1 MTPTS
6 KSPLPA
12 VLDPLVAAVMEQLKE
27 QVEAKRRVI
36 AEKDQAISAKDL
48 AIAKKDQALFAA
60 EAIIEQLKE
69 ALRLER
75 IRKYGK
81 QSEKLSDL
89 QLQLLDLEPA
99 VSSEEVAG
107 EVERGPLPDASSSA
121 QSDNTT
127 AAKPSSARQKHPGRN
142 ELPAHL
148 ERVDKI
154 IPCASEQ
161 CACGKCGKEKKVIGY
176 ERTEVLS
183 MKPAEYYVTV
193 LLREKRACVKC
204 EEQGVTTAAV
214 LARIAPKSIFADETI
229 IEFIIRK
236 YADSLPLFRQQA
248 MLRRDA
254 GMDVALSTIND
265 AVLRVGE
272 LLIPVVDGMARD
284 LLSGGYIQA
293 DETYCGVQTQEKK
306 GENHRAWF
314 WQYSAPG
321 KGVIFDFEMTR
332 GREVPHKFFK
342 NYGGILH
349 TDGYVA
355 YEKDVGNKD
364 VIRACCWAHARRRF
378 IDALKVQTKGHVAD
392 NKVERVVALM
402 DDLFAIDREARE
414 QSLSLE
420 DRHALRQERAPA
432 LLDELKPL
440 LLEMLASRAYLKKSV
455 AGQAIAYTLKRWEKL
470 THFLEHPVIELS
482 TNWAENS
489 MRPIAIG
496 RRNWLQI
503 GSKEAGPKIAAIFSI
518 MESCRKLGVPVRKYL
533 ADVLPGLADR
543 SIQSL
548 AELTPMA
555 YAAKQAK

>member
-1 MTPTS
+1 MNPAS
-6 KSPLPA
+6 MSPLAA
-12 VLDPLVAAVMEQLKE
+12 VLDPVVAAVMEQLKE

-36 AEKDQAISAKDL
+36 AEKDQAISAKDQ

-89 QLQLLDLEPA
+89 QLELLAGEPG

-107 EVERGPLPDASSSA
+107 EVERGPLPDASASTLPG
-121 QSDNTT
+121 NTP

-142 ELPAHL
+142 ELPSHL
-148 ERVDKI
+148 ERVEKI
-154 IPCASEQ
+154 IASAPEQ

-193 LLREKRACVKC
+193 LMREKRACVKC
-204 EEQGVTTAAV
+204 EERGVTTAAV

-229 IEFIIRK
+229 IEFILRK

-254 GMDVALSTIND
+254 GIDVALSTIND

-284 LLSGGYIQA
+284 LLTGGYIQA
-293 DETYCGVQTQEKK
+293 DETYCGVQTPEKK
-306 GENHRAWF
+306 GQNHRAWF
-314 WQYSAPG
+314 WQYSAPA

-332 GREVPHKFFK
+332 GREVPQRFFK

-349 TDGYVA
+349 TDGYAA

-364 VIRACCWAHARRRF
+364 MIRACCWAHARRRF

-392 NKVERVVALM
+392 SKVERVVALM
-402 DDLFAIDREARE
+402 DGLFAIDREARE

-420 DRHALRQERAPA
+420 DRHALRQEGAPA
-432 LLDELKPL
+432 LLDELKAL
-440 LLEMLASRAYLKKSV
+440 LLEMLASRTYLKKSV
-455 AGQAIAYTLKRWEKL
+455 AGQAIAYTLKRWQKL

-518 MESCRKLGVPVRKYL
+518 MESCRKLGVPIRQYL

-555 YAAKQAK
+555 YAAKLTK

>member
-1 MTPTS
+1 MNPAS
-6 KSPLPA
+6 MSPLAA
-12 VLDPLVAAVMEQLKE
+12 VLDPVAASIVAQLKE
-27 QVEAKRRVI
+27 QLQQQRQKIEAK
-36 AEKDQAISAKDL
+36 DQ

-60 EAIIEQLKE
+60 EAIIEQLRE

-89 QLQLLDLEPA
+89 QLELLVGEPG

-107 EVERGPLPDASSSA
+107 EVERGPLPEQSA
-121 QSDNTT
+121 DDGESKSPT
-127 AAKPSSARQKHPGRN
+127 AKQQSARKNHPGRN

-148 ERVDKI
+148 ERVEKI
-154 IPCASEQ
+154 IASAPEQ
-161 CACGKCGKEKKVIGY
+161 CACGKCGKEKKLIGY
-176 ERTEVLS
+176 ERTELLS
-183 MKPAEYYVTV
+183 MKPVEYFVTV
-193 LLREKRACVKC
+193 LMREKRACTACK
-204 EEQGVTTAAV
+204 EQGVNTAAAP
-214 LARIAPKSIFADETI
+214 ARIAPKSIFADETI

-248 MLRRDA
+248 MLHRDA
-254 GMDVALSTIND
+254 GIDVALSTIND
-265 AVLRVGE
+265 AVLGVGE

-284 LLSGGYIQA
+284 LLTGGYVQA
-293 DETYCGVQTQEKK
+293 DETYCGVQTPDKK

-314 WQYSAPG
+314 WQYSAPI

-332 GREVPHKFFK
+332 AREVPREFFK
-342 NYGGILH
+342 DYGGILH
-349 TDGYVA
+349 TDGYAA
-355 YEKDVGNKD
+355 YEKDVGTKN
-364 VIRACCWAHARRRF
+364 VTRACCWAHARRRF
-378 IDALKVQTKGHVAD
+378 IDALKVQTQGHAAD
-392 NKVERVVALM
+392 SGLERTVALM
-402 DDLFAIDREARE
+402 DELFTIDREARE

-432 LLDELKPL
+432 LLEQLQAL
-440 LLEMLASRAYLKKSV
+440 LLKMKASRVYLKKSI
-455 AGQAIAYTLKRWEKL
+455 AGQAIDYTLKRWEKL
-470 THFLEHPVIELS
+470 TCFLKHPVIELS

-518 MESCRKLGVPVRKYL
+518 MESCRKLGVPIRQYL

-548 AELTPMA
+548 AELTPAA
-555 YAAKQAK
+555 YAAKLAK

>member
-1 MTPTS
+1 MNPAS
-6 KSPLPA
+6 MSPLAA
-12 VLDPLVAAVMEQLKE
+12 VLDPVAASIVAQLKE
-27 QVEAKRRVI
+27 QLQQQRQKIEAK
-36 AEKDQAISAKDL
+36 DQ

-60 EAIIEQLKE
+60 EAIIEQLRE

-89 QLQLLDLEPA
+89 QLELLVGEPG

-107 EVERGPLPDASSSA
+107 EVERGPLPEQSA
-121 QSDNTT
+121 DDGESKSPT
-127 AAKPSSARQKHPGRN
+127 AKQQSARKNHPGRN

-148 ERVDKI
+148 ERVEKI
-154 IPCASEQ
+154 IASAPEQ
-161 CACGKCGKEKKVIGY
+161 CACGKCGKEKKLIGY
-176 ERTEVLS
+176 ERTELLS
-183 MKPAEYYVTV
+183 MKPVEYFVTV
-193 LLREKRACVKC
+193 LMREKRACMACK
-204 EEQGVTTAAV
+204 EQGVNTAAAP
-214 LARIAPKSIFADETI
+214 ARIAPKSIFADETI

-254 GMDVALSTIND
+254 GIDVALSTIND
-265 AVLRVGE
+265 AVLGVGE

-284 LLSGGYIQA
+284 LLTGGYVQA
-293 DETYCGVQTQEKK
+293 DETYCGVQTPDKK

-314 WQYSAPG
+314 WQYSAPI

-332 GREVPHKFFK
+332 AREVPREFFK

-349 TDGYVA
+349 TDGYAA
-355 YEKDVGNKD
+355 YEKDVGTKN
-364 VIRACCWAHARRRF
+364 VTRACCWAHARRRF
-378 IDALKVQTKGHVAD
+378 IDALKVQTQGHAAD
-392 NKVERVVALM
+392 SGLERTVALM
-402 DDLFAIDREARE
+402 DELFTIDREARE
-414 QSLSLE
+414 QSLTLE

-432 LLDELKPL
+432 LLEQLQAL
-440 LLEMLASRAYLKKSV
+440 LLKMKASRVYLKKSI
-455 AGQAIAYTLKRWEKL
+455 AGQAIDYTLKRWEKL
-470 THFLEHPVIELS
+470 TCFLKHPVIELS

-518 MESCRKLGVPVRKYL
+518 MESCRKLGVPIRQYL

-548 AELTPMA
+548 AELTPAA
-555 YAAKQAK
+555 YAAKLAK

>member
-1 MTPTS
+1 MNAAS
-6 KSPLPA
+6 KSPLPE
-12 VLDPLVAAVMEQLKE
+12 VLDPVVASIVTQLHEQ
-27 QVEAKRRVI
+27 I
-36 AEKDQAISAKDL
+36 AS
-48 AIAKKDQALFAA
+48 KDQALHAA
-60 EAIIEQLKE
+60 EQIIQQLKE

-89 QLQLLDLEPA
+89 QLELLAGEPA

-107 EVERGPLPDASSSA
+107 EVERGPLPDASASA
-121 QSDNTT
+121 QSDNTSS
-127 AAKPSSARQKHPGRN
+127 AKPSSARQKHPGRN

-154 IPCASEQ
+154 IPCAPEQ

-284 LLSGGYIQA
+284 LLRGGYIQA

-306 GENHRAWF
+306 GQNHRAWF
-314 WQYSAPG
+314 WQYSAPA
-321 KGVIFDFEMTR
+321 KGVVFDFEMTR
-332 GREVPHKFFK
+332 GREVPQKFFK

-392 NKVERVVALM
+392 SKVERVVALM
-402 DDLFAIDREARE
+402 DGLFAIDREALE
-414 QSLSLE
+414 QKLSLE
-420 DRHALRQERAPA
+420 DRHALRQERTPA
-432 LLDELKPL
+432 LLDELKAL

-518 MESCRKLGVPVRKYL
+518 MESCRKLGVPVRQYL
-533 ADVLPGLADR
+533 ADVLPGLAAR

-555 YAAKQAK
+555 YAARTTK

>member
-1 MTPTS
+1 MNPAS
-6 KSPLPA
+6 MSPLAA
-12 VLDPLVAAVMEQLKE
+12 VLDPVVAAVMEQLKE

-36 AEKDQAISAKDL
+36 AAKDQAISAKDQ

-89 QLQLLDLEPA
+89 QLELLAGEPG

-107 EVERGPLPDASSSA
+107 EVERGPLADASASTLPG
-121 QSDNTT
+121 NTP

-142 ELPAHL
+142 ELPLHL
-148 ERVDKI
+148 ERVEKI
-154 IPCASEQ
+154 IASAPEQ
-161 CACGKCGKEKKVIGY
+161 CACGKCGKEKEVIGY

-193 LLREKRACVKC
+193 LMREKRACTDC
-204 EEQGVTTAAV
+204 REQGVATAPAP
-214 LARIAPKSIFADETI
+214 ARIAPKSIFADETI
-229 IEFIIRK
+229 IEFILRK

-248 MLRRDA
+248 ILRRDA
-254 GMDVALSTIND
+254 GIDVALSTIND

-272 LLIPVVDGMARD
+272 LLIPVVDGMKRD
-284 LLSGGYIQA
+284 LLTGGYIQA
-293 DETYCGVQTQEKK
+293 DETYCGVQTPDKK

-321 KGVIFDFEMTR
+321 KGVVFDFEMTR
-332 GREVPHKFFK
+332 GREVPREFFK
-342 NYGGILH
+342 NYAGILH
-349 TDGYVA
+349 TDGYAA
-355 YEKDVGNKD
+355 YEKDVGTKD
-364 VIRACCWAHARRRF
+364 VTRACCWAHSRRRF
-378 IDALKVQTKGHVAD
+378 IDALKVQTKGHAAD
-392 NKVERVVALM
+392 SKVERTVVLM
-402 DDLFAIDREARE
+402 DELFAIDREARD
-414 QSLSLE
+414 QNLSIE
-420 DRHALRQERAPA
+420 VRHALRQERAPA
-432 LLDELKPL
+432 LLAELQAL
-440 LLEMLASRAYLKKSV
+440 LLEMKASRAYLKKSV
-455 AGQAIAYTLKRWEKL
+455 AGQAIDYTLKRWEKL
-470 THFLEHPVIELS
+470 TCFLKHPVIELS

-489 MRPIAIG
+489 MRPISIG

-518 MESCRKLGVPVRKYL
+518 IESCRKLGVPIRQYM

-543 SIQSL
+543 SIQAL
-548 AELTPMA
+548 AELTPAA
-555 YAAKQAK
+555 YAAKLAK

>member
-1 MTPTS
+1 MNPAS
-6 KSPLPA
+6 MSPLAA
-12 VLDPLVAAVMEQLKE
+12 VLDPVAASIVAQLKE
-27 QVEAKRRVI
+27 QLQQQRQKIEAK
-36 AEKDQAISAKDL
+36 DQ

-60 EAIIEQLKE
+60 EAIIEQLRE

-89 QLQLLDLEPA
+89 QLELLVGEPG

-107 EVERGPLPDASSSA
+107 EVERGPLPEQSA
-121 QSDNTT
+121 DDGESKSPT
-127 AAKPSSARQKHPGRN
+127 AKQQSARKNHPGRN

-148 ERVDKI
+148 ERVEKI
-154 IPCASEQ
+154 IASAPEQ
-161 CACGKCGKEKKVIGY
+161 CACGKCGKEKKLIGY
-176 ERTEVLS
+176 ERTELLS
-183 MKPAEYYVTV
+183 MKPVEYFVTV
-193 LLREKRACVKC
+193 LMREKRACTACK
-204 EEQGVTTAAV
+204 EQGVNTAAAP
-214 LARIAPKSIFADETI
+214 ARIAPKSIFADETI

-254 GMDVALSTIND
+254 GIDVALSTIND
-265 AVLRVGE
+265 AVLGVGE

-284 LLSGGYIQA
+284 LLTGGYVQA
-293 DETYCGVQTQEKK
+293 DETYCGVQTPDKK

-314 WQYSAPG
+314 WQYSAPI

-332 GREVPHKFFK
+332 AREVPREFFK

-349 TDGYVA
+349 TDGYAA
-355 YEKDVGNKD
+355 YEKDVGTKN
-364 VIRACCWAHARRRF
+364 VTRACCWAHARRRF
-378 IDALKVQTKGHVAD
+378 IDALKVQTQGHAAD
-392 NKVERVVALM
+392 SGLERTVALM
-402 DDLFAIDREARE
+402 DELFTIDREARE

-432 LLDELKPL
+432 LLEQLQAL
-440 LLEMLASRAYLKKSV
+440 LLKMKASRVYLKKSI
-455 AGQAIAYTLKRWEKL
+455 AGQAIDYTLKRWEKL
-470 THFLEHPVIELS
+470 TCFLKHPVIELS

-518 MESCRKLGVPVRKYL
+518 MESCRKLGVPIRQYL

-548 AELTPMA
+548 AELTPAA
-555 YAAKQAK
+555 YAAKLAK

>member
-1 MTPTS
+1 MNPAS
-6 KSPLPA
+6 MSPLAA
-12 VLDPLVAAVMEQLKE
+12 VLDPVAASIVAQLKE
-27 QVEAKRRVI
+27 QLQQQRQKIEAK
-36 AEKDQAISAKDL
+36 DQ

-60 EAIIEQLKE
+60 EAIIEQLRE

-89 QLQLLDLEPA
+89 QLELLVGEPG

-107 EVERGPLPDASSSA
+107 EVERGPLPEQSA
-121 QSDNTT
+121 DDGESKSPT
-127 AAKPSSARQKHPGRN
+127 AKQQSARKNHPGRN

-148 ERVDKI
+148 ERVEKI
-154 IPCASEQ
+154 IASAPEQ
-161 CACGKCGKEKKVIGY
+161 CACGKCGKEKKLIGY
-176 ERTEVLS
+176 ERTELLS
-183 MKPAEYYVTV
+183 MKPVEYFVTV
-193 LLREKRACVKC
+193 LMREKRACTACK
-204 EEQGVTTAAV
+204 EQGVNTAAAP
-214 LARIAPKSIFADETI
+214 ARIAPKSIFADETI

-254 GMDVALSTIND
+254 GIDVALSTIND
-265 AVLRVGE
+265 AVLGVGE

-284 LLSGGYIQA
+284 LLTGGYVQA
-293 DETYCGVQTQEKK
+293 DETYCGVQTPDKK

-314 WQYSAPG
+314 WQYSAPI

-332 GREVPHKFFK
+332 AREVPREFFK
-342 NYGGILH
+342 DYGGILH
-349 TDGYVA
+349 TDGYAA
-355 YEKDVGNKD
+355 YEKDVGTKN
-364 VIRACCWAHARRRF
+364 VTRACCWAHARRRF
-378 IDALKVQTKGHVAD
+378 IDALKVQTQGHAAD
-392 NKVERVVALM
+392 SGLERTVALM
-402 DDLFAIDREARE
+402 DELFTIDREARE

-432 LLDELKPL
+432 LLEQLQAL
-440 LLEMLASRAYLKKSV
+440 LLKMKASRVYLKKSI
-455 AGQAIAYTLKRWEKL
+455 AGQAIDYTLKRWEKL
-470 THFLEHPVIELS
+470 TCFLKHPVIELS

-518 MESCRKLGVPVRKYL
+518 MESCRKLGVPIRQYL

-548 AELTPMA
+548 AELTPAA
-555 YAAKQAK
+555 YAAKLAK

>member
-1 MTPTS
+1 MNPAS
-6 KSPLPA
+6 RSPFPA
-12 VLDPLVAAVMEQLKE
+12 VLDPVVAAVMEQLKE

-36 AEKDQAISAKDL
+36 AEKDQ

-75 IRKYGK
+75 IRKFGK

-89 QLQLLDLEPA
+89 QLELLTGEPA

-107 EVERGPLPDASSSA
+107 EVERGPLPDASASA
-121 QSDNTT
+121 QPNNTP

-154 IPCASEQ
+154 IPCAPEQ
-161 CACGKCGKEKKVIGY
+161 CACGKCGKEKKIIGY

-193 LLREKRACVKC
+193 LLREKRACAKC
-204 EEQGVTTAAV
+204 EEDGVTTAAL

-254 GMDVALSTIND
+254 GIDVALSTIND

-284 LLSGGYIQA
+284 LLTGGYIQA

-321 KGVIFDFEMTR
+321 LGVVFDFEMTR
-332 GREVPHKFFK
+332 GREVPREFFK

-349 TDGYVA
+349 TDGYAA

-378 IDALKVQTKGHVAD
+378 IDALKVQTKGQVAD
-392 NKVERVVALM
+392 SKVERVVVLL
-402 DDLFAIDREARE
+402 DGLFAIDREARE
-414 QSLSLE
+414 QHLSLE

-440 LLEMLASRAYLKKSV
+440 LLEMLASHAYLKKSV
-455 AGQAIAYTLKRWEKL
+455 AGQAIAYTLKRWQKL
-470 THFLEHPVIELS
+470 THFMEHPVIELS

-518 MESCRKLGVPVRKYL
+518 MESCRKLGVPVRQYL

-543 SIQSL
+543 SIQAL

-555 YAAKQAK
+555 YAAKTAK

>member
-1 MTPTS
+1 
-6 KSPLPA
+6 
-12 VLDPLVAAVMEQLKE
+12 
-27 QVEAKRRVI
+27 
-36 AEKDQAISAKDL
+36 
-48 AIAKKDQALFAA
+48 
-60 EAIIEQLKE
+60 
-69 ALRLER
+69 
-75 IRKYGK
+75 
-81 QSEKLSDL
+81 
-89 QLQLLDLEPA
+89 
-99 VSSEEVAG
+99 
-107 EVERGPLPDASSSA
+107 
-121 QSDNTT
+121 
-127 AAKPSSARQKHPGRN
+127 
-142 ELPAHL
+142 
-148 ERVDKI
+148 
-154 IPCASEQ
+154 
-161 CACGKCGKEKKVIGY
+161 
-176 ERTEVLS
+176 
-183 MKPAEYYVTV
+183 
-193 LLREKRACVKC
+193 LREKRACAKC
-204 EEQGVTTAAV
+204 EEHGVTTAAV

-229 IEFIIRK
+229 IEFILRK

-248 MLRRDA
+248 MLRRDS
-254 GMDVALSTIND
+254 GIDVALSTIND

-272 LLIPVVDGMARD
+272 LLIPVVGGMARD

-293 DETYCGVQTQEKK
+293 DETYCGVQTPEKR

-314 WQYSAPG
+314 WQYSAPA

-332 GREVPHKFFK
+332 GREVPQQFFK

-378 IDALKVQTKGHVAD
+378 IDALKVQTKGQVAD
-392 NKVERVVALM
+392 SKVKRAVALM
-402 DDLFAIDREARE
+402 DGLFAIDREARE
-414 QSLSLE
+414 QKLALE

-432 LLDELKPL
+432 LLDELKAL
-440 LLEMLASRAYLKKSV
+440 LLEMLASSTYLKKSI

-518 MESCRKLGVPVRKYL
+518 MESCRKLGVPVRQYL

-548 AELTPMA
+548 AELTPAA
-555 YAAKQAK
+555 YAARIAK